1 MSEIFQSIREHLPVA
16 AEILL
21 VSVAMYFIMRRFTTR
36 NWARLLTLLGIIL
49 ILLLLT
55 SYALELIVI
64 RWLVFGFA
72 FFFTMSIIIA
82 FQPEVRRTLADLGN
96 RGFLFFSEGKNKE
109 FIDNLADTVRQLGA
123 KRHGALFAIERG
135 IELNPHLE
143 TGVNLDAQ
151 FSPELLLTIFH
162 PKTTLHDGAVI
173 LREGRVISAAC
184 VLPLSQKEIGDHS
197 IGLRHRAGLGLTEES
212 DAISI
217 IVSEE
222 TGALSLAHGGEL
234 ERDLEPEEFHKRLLE
249 LLEVDNEH
257 EGKPEPAASPGDPPK
272 PKGTKSRTK
281 PKSPE
286 STPPSDETS

>member
-1 MSEIFQSIREHLPVA
+1 MSEILQSIRENLPLA
-16 AEILL
+16 IEILL
-21 VSVAMYFIMRRFTTR
+21 VSIAMYFIMRRFMTR
-36 NWARLLTLLGIIL
+36 NWARLLTLLGTIL

-55 SYALELIVI
+55 SYAFELIVI

-72 FFFTMSIIIA
+72 FFFAMSIMIA
-82 FQPEVRRTLADLGN
+82 FQPEVRRALADLGS

-123 KRHGALFAIERG
+123 KRYGALFAIERG

-143 TGVNLDAQ
+143 TGVKLDAR

-173 LREGRVISAAC
+173 LREGKVISAAC

-217 IVSEE
+217 IISEE
-222 TGALSLAHGGEL
+222 TGELSLAHAGEL
-234 ERDLEPEEFHKRLLE
+234 ERDLEPEAFHKRLLE
-249 LLEVDNEH
+249 LLEVES
-257 EGKPEPAASPGDPPK
+257 EKEIKPDRVASPADPPK
-272 PKGTKSRTK
+272 PKGTKSSMK
-281 PKSPE
+281 NKAPKNSTSTNE
-286 STPPSDETS
+286 S

>member
-1 MSEIFQSIREHLPVA
+1 MSEVLQSIRDHLPLTV
-16 AEILL
+16 EILA
-21 VSVAMYFIMRRFTTR
+21 VSAVMYFVMRRFMTR
-36 NWARLLTLLGIIL
+36 NWARLLTLLITIL
-49 ILLLLT
+49 ICLLLA
-55 SYALELIVI
+55 SYAFDLIVI

-72 FFFTMSIIIA
+72 FCFAISIMIA
-82 FQPEVRRTLADLGN
+82 FQPEVRRALADLGS

-123 KRHGALFAIERG
+123 KRYGALFAIERG

-143 TGVNLDAQ
+143 TGVKIDAR

-173 LREGRVISAAC
+173 LREGKVISAAC

-222 TGALSLAHGGEL
+222 TGELSLAHAGEL
-234 ERDLEPEEFHKRLLE
+234 ERGLEPEAFHNRLLE
-249 LLEVDNEH
+249 LLEVEKENESA
-257 EGKPEPAASPGDPPK
+257 PEPVASAADPPT
-272 PKGTKSRTK
+272 PKGTGPSAKNKIPDKSV
-281 PKSPE
+281 
-286 STPPSDETS
+286 STHKT

>member
-1 MSEIFQSIREHLPVA
+1 VSETFQSILEHLPLVI
-16 AEILL
+16 EILL
-21 VSVAMYFIMRRFTTR
+21 VSIAMYFIMRRFMTH
-36 NWARLLTLLGIIL
+36 NWARLLTLLGTIL

-55 SYALELIVI
+55 SYAFELIVI

-72 FFFTMSIIIA
+72 FFFAVSIIIA

-123 KRHGALFAIERG
+123 KRYGALFAIERG

-143 TGVNLDAQ
+143 TGVKLDAR

-173 LREGRVISAAC
+173 LREGKVISAAC
-184 VLPLSQKEIGDHS
+184 VLPLSQKEISDHR

-222 TGALSLAHGGEL
+222 TGELSLAHAGEL
-234 ERDLEPEEFHKRLLE
+234 ERGLEPEAFHKRLLE
-249 LLEVDNEH
+249 LLEVEDET
-257 EGKPEPAASPGDPPK
+257 ESKPEPVASPGDPPK
-272 PKGTKSRTK
+272 PKGEKSSVKNKAT
-281 PKSPE
+281 E
-286 STPPSDETS
+286 NNTPTNEA